1 MDQMSS
7 LGFEYPCCDLGSVV
21 GFWGGCVC
29 MCVCLSLLALIF
41 SPVKWDPLGLPQRK
55 DVGKLDGG
63 KSEKVRDAFDK
74 C

>member
-1 MDQMSS
+1 
-7 LGFEYPCCDLGSVV
+7 
-21 GFWGGCVC
+21 

-63 KSEKVRDAFDK
+63 KCEKVRDAFDK